1 MKIGEF
7 FGTLLILILISS
19 MIIAGCF
26 FIYIMYQDYY
36 EYKILKQECNQDV
49 NKDLCFCYDGACEVK
64 YSCTNEE
71 CKVFE
76 KRLCEISTRAKSKDW
91 IWRFC
96 E

>member
-1 MKIGEF
+1 MKIEEVFNVAFIIIITVG
-7 FGTLLILILISS
+7 